1 MIKINAGQGKS
12 TQEVS
17 IVVGRIINEIEP
29 PECVVIAKIFSAGCP
44 AEDIGIEKRQDCV
57 FSALCPDE
65 YEKWNQKLTVK
76 ISVNPEE
83 TKSEF

>member
-1 MIKINAGQGKS
+1 LIKINAGQGKS

-44 AEDIGIEKRQDCV
+44 AEDIGIEKRQD
-57 FSALCPDE
+57 
-65 YEKWNQKLTVK
+65 
-76 ISVNPEE
+76 
-83 TKSEF
+83 